1 MSKRSSDFHSIND
14 LMRDVFKE
22 NNLQEGLDE
31 LAIKDAWLEVMGQ
44 GVMSYTDQLKFMD
57 GLLIVHLKS
66 SALREELSYGREKI
80 VAMLNENLNK
90 SVIKRI
96 KLL

>member
-1 MSKRSSDFHSIND
+1 MSKRSNDFQSINE

-31 LAIKDAWLEVMGQ
+31 LAIKDAWIEVMGQ
-44 GVMSYTDQLKFMD
+44 GVMSYTNQLKYAN
-57 GLLIVHLKS
+57 GLLIVQLKS

-80 VAMLNENLNK
+80 ITMLNENLKK

>member
-1 MSKRSSDFHSIND
+1 MSKRSNDFQSINE

-31 LAIKDAWLEVMGQ
+31 LAIKDAWIEVMGQ
-44 GVMSYTDQLKFMD
+44 GVMSYTNQLKFAD
-57 GLLIVHLKS
+57 GLLIVQLKS
-66 SALREELSYGREKI
+66 SALREELSYGKEKI
-80 VAMLNENLNK
+80 ITMLNENLNK

>member
-1 MSKRSSDFHSIND
+1 MSKRSSDFQSINE
-14 LMRDVFKE
+14 LMGEVFQE

-44 GVMSYTDQLKFMD
+44 GVMSYTSQLKFVD
-57 GLLIVHLKS
+57 GLLIVNLRS
-66 SALREELSYGREKI
+66 SALREELTYGKEKI
-80 VAMLNENLNK
+80 VKMLNENLNK

>member
-1 MSKRSSDFHSIND
+1 MSKRSSDFQSINE
-14 LMRDVFKE
+14 LMREVFQE

-44 GVMSYTDQLKFMD
+44 GVMSYTDRLKLVN
-57 GLLIVHLKS
+57 GALIVHLKS

-80 VAMLNENLNK
+80 IKMLNENLNK

>member
-1 MSKRSSDFHSIND
+1 MSKRSSDFQSINE
-14 LMRDVFKE
+14 LMRDVFQE

-44 GVMSYTDQLKFMD
+44 GVMSYTNQLKYTK
-57 GLLIVHLKS
+57 GLLIVQLKS
-66 SALREELSYGREKI
+66 SALREELSYGKEKI
-80 VAMLNENLNK
+80 IAMLNENLKK

>member
-1 MSKRSSDFHSIND
+1 MSKRSNDFQSINE

-31 LAIKDAWLEVMGQ
+31 LAIKEAWIEVMGQ
-44 GVMSYTDQLKFMD
+44 GVMSYTNQLKYAN
-57 GLLIVHLKS
+57 GLLIVQLKS

-80 VAMLNENLNK
+80 ITMLNENLKK